1 MTFPSWAEPDFFT
14 LEQICQRWSDW
25 SCTVTDLIQLCRSDK
40 IEISVYLPQTETST
54 GLDISGCFSMSP
66 DDILEDRGD
75 HRVETSTVFEY
86 RRGEKNEKNLIVH
99 FLCKKQFLSS
109 DTMVITKEERDRFET
124 KNEQVKNTDGLPVEQ
139 ADRPMNPREKN
150 GMLSVMYVQSCM
162 PKVDTTHPSKAA
174 GIIKVAA
181 AELGVE
187 VPSEQTIANYLK
199 SANNKK
205 AN

>member
-25 SCTVTDLIQLCRSDK
+25 HCTVTDLIQLCRSDK

-66 DDILEDRGD
+66 DDIVEDHGD
-75 HRVETSTVFEY
+75 YRVETSTLFEY
-86 RRGEKNEKNLIVH
+86 RSEKKNKENLIVH

-109 DTMVITKEERDRFET
+109 DSMVITTEERDRLEAE
-124 KNEQVKNTDGLPVEQ
+124 KKQVKTTNDSLAKQTDS
-139 ADRPMNPREKN
+139 PMNSRKEN
-150 GMLSVMYVQSCM
+150 GMLSVMYVMSYL
-162 PKVDTTHPSKAA
+162 PKLDIIHPSKAA
-174 GIIKVAA
+174 GVIKAA
-181 AELGVE
+181 ADEMGKE

-199 SANNKK
+199 AANSK
-205 AN
+205 